1 MKISK
6 LIIWCLTAICLTT
19 SVEAATCGDLL
30 EQLNLL
36 VDETDSTDGG
46 SHWTNTQKRLA
57 LNMSQQVIAPMVG
70 CVEDDTTL
78 ALVGKRIEYSIP
90 TVKGQAV
97 FGIEGVW
104 KTGRSGVDAFNYQRI
119 EYTAGRNFGRAAD
132 SSQSKLIEQKRI
144 LEYKWHER
152 KLGVFPAQETYS
164 ALDSLKVDLYRY
176 PVPMTN
182 DSSTFELPEYATFAV
197 VKLAEYIL
205 QNHNLST
212 GEEAGAYQNIDAIA
226 KTFIERF
233 AKRREAVQ

>member
-1 MKISK
+1 MRW
-6 LIIWCLTAICLTT
+6 LLTT
-19 SVEAATCGDLL
+19 ALAAAVFSTTSKAVTCGDLL
-30 EQLNLL
+30 EQLNLVL
-36 VDETDSTDGG
+36 DETDSTDGG

-57 LNMSQQVIAPMVG
+57 LNMSQQAIAPMVG

-78 ALVGKRIEYSIP
+78 ALVARRIEYALA
-90 TVKGQAV
+90 TVKGQTV

-104 KTGRSGVDAFNYQRI
+104 KRGREGVDAFNYQRI
-119 EYTAGRNFGRAAD
+119 EYAAGRNFGRAAD

-144 LEYKWHER
+144 LQYKWHEG
-152 KLGVFPAQETYS
+152 KVGIFPAQETYS
-164 ALDSLKVDLYRY
+164 ALDSLKIDLYRY
-176 PVPMTN
+176 PVPMTA

-205 QNHNLST
+205 QNHNLSV

-233 AKRREAVQ
+233 AKRREAAE